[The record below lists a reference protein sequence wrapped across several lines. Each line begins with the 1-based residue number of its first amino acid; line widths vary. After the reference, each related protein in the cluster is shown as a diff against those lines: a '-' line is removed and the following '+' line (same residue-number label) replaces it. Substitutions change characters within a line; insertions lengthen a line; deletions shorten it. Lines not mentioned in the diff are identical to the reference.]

1 MVVGGVQ
8 DLVGDV
14 WWCPGFYT
22 TIHNKLHF
30 VLVAYDMHVCN
41 FNNLN
46 ESVLFYCAYA
56 DS

>member
-1 MVVGGVQ
+1 MV
-8 DLVGDV
+8 VGDV

-46 ESVLFYCAYA
+46 ESVLFICAYA

>member
-1 MVVGGVQ
+1 MKAFCFIVHM
-8 DLVGDV
+8 LT
-14 WWCPGFYT
+14 GFYT